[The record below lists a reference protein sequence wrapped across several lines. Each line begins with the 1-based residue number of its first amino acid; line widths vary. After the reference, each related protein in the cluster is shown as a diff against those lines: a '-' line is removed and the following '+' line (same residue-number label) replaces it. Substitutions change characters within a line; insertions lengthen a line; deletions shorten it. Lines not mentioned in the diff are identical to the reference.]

1 MRWFIVLSAVLTL
14 ACGESVSPLPAHL
27 LLGSWTD
34 AATSGFPSTLAA
46 TKAGA
51 ALRTPCYTVQFAPV
65 ALSDS
70 LTFRETGVVTRAG
83 GLTTMVDGDP
93 FTISG
98 RVLGDRIVVN
108 ADTLVPGDAG
118 FRVCN
123 A

>member
-1 MRWFIVLSAVLTL
+1 MRWFIV
-14 ACGESVSPLPAHL
+14 
-27 LLGSWTD
+27 
-34 AATSGFPSTLAA
+34 
-46 TKAGA
+46 
-51 ALRTPCYTVQFAPV
+51 
-65 ALSDS
+65 SDS

-83 GLTTMVDGDP
+83 GLITMVDGDP

-98 RVLGDRIVVN
+98 RVLGDRIVVS